1 MATLFGL
8 AGVAALF
15 SYDILVGV
23 GVWQDKTVTPAM
35 GGVSFA
41 TPSELVWSKDSD
53 CENKLVNGLFLKLRK
68 TKSSKKTSSTTF

>member
-35 GGVSFA
+35 YGV
-41 TPSELVWSKDSD
+41 LVLFY
-53 CENKLVNGLFLKLRK
+53 LVRRAHVGKRFRFYNL
-68 TKSSKKTSSTTF
+68 